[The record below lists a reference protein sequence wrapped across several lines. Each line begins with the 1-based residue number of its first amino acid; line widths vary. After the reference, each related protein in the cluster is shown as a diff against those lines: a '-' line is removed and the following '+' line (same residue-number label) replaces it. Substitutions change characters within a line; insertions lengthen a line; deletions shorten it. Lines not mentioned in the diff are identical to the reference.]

1 MAKFS
6 SGRYNLLKSIF
17 QVGKENGLTSVYRH
31 KALKQYSRIV
41 RESDPTHTD
50 TTRGDHIGDWMEQI
64 AKELG
69 GKLNKDL
76 TKNGN
81 AKKNSVRIDF

>member
-6 SGRYNLLKSIF
+6 SSRYNLLKSIF
-17 QVGKENGLTSVYRH
+17 QVLKEDGRSSVYRH
-31 KALKQYSRIV
+31 EALKHYSRIV
-41 RESDPTHTD
+41 RASDPTHTD

-69 GKLNKDL
+69 GKPNKDL